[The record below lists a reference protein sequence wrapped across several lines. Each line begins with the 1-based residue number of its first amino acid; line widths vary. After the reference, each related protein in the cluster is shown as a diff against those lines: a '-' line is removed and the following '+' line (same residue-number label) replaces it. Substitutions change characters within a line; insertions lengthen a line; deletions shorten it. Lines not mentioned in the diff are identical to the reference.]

1 MKKLAMVCLAVFT
14 LMGFFGDIAVSQ
26 DSSLSKEEELLV
38 EKTVNTVL
46 ASKVLKPEEKKEIAE
61 IVRKHPKLAV
71 GAVQICEAAADMYV
85 KKGQE
90 ATFAE
95 INNPDGIFRKGETYG
110 YFLNLSGLILAHP
123 NEGHRN
129 KNVKLVKD
137 LNGKLFVIEYLKV
150 GEQDGSGFTRFFW
163 SKLKESKAYPKINY
177 ILRLPAPHNDIVV
190 CAGFLLE

>member
-1 MKKLAMVCLAVFT
+1 MKKLMIVFW
-14 LMGFFGDIAVSQ
+14 LMFMTIGFSDFAVSQ
-26 DSSLSKEEELLV
+26 DGSLSREEELLI
-38 EKTVNTVL
+38 EKTVKTVL
-46 ASKVLKPEEKKEIAE
+46 ASKVLKQEEREEIAE
-61 IVRKHPKLAV
+61 IVRKHPKKAAE
-71 GAVQICEAAADMYV
+71 AVQICEAAADMYL

-90 ATFAE
+90 AVFAE
-95 INNPDGIFRKGETYG
+95 INNPQGIFRKGETYG

-137 LNGKLFVIEYLKV
+137 VNGKLFVIEYLKV

-177 ILRLPAPHNDIVV
+177 ILRLPDPHKDIVV